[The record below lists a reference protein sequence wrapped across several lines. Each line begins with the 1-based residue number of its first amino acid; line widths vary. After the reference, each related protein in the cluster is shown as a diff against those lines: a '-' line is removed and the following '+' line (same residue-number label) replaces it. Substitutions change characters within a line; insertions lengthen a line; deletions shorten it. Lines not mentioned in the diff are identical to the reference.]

1 MHDDKRLLE
10 QRPDGEFAKRA
21 KKKGQSF
28 AVLRQLVNLR
38 KHIMH
43 KIIPLSGLAIFVLI
57 LIAMPSDAVA
67 AEKFECPFPVGPNT
81 SAKLQEI
88 KRLLPDGNAMA
99 DPERL
104 NATVG
109 TLRRDGMPKSLII
122 GHLVGAYCPMVAQES
137 SLTEAEKS
145 AGLQRFTGQITRLV
159 YSLESGLDIIINV
172 PLTPDVVAVLNAT
185 ASKQGLSG
193 AAWIAMTVENT
204 LQR

>member
-1 MHDDKRLLE
+1 
-10 QRPDGEFAKRA
+10 
-21 KKKGQSF
+21 
-28 AVLRQLVNLR
+28 
-38 KHIMH
+38 
-43 KIIPLSGLAIFVLI
+43 
-57 LIAMPSDAVA
+57 
-67 AEKFECPFPVGPNT
+67 
-81 SAKLQEI
+81 
-88 KRLLPDGNAMA
+88 MA
-99 DPERL
+99 DPELL

-109 TLRRDGMPKSLII
+109 TLLRRDGMPKSLII

-145 AGLQRFTGQITRLV
+145 ARLQRFTGQITRLV

-193 AAWIAMTVENT
+193 AAWIAMTVENA